1 MKHEF
6 SHQICMQQK
15 QIKNGEL
22 SNASTYLQIH
32 ITIIIILVYIGMYY
46 CRMDVSILHNS
57 TFFIGWLKNQTDLI
71 SDALPLFQNGF
82 LTCLL
87 YFLFWRD
94 QTNQG
99 KINCFTIFSQFH
111 PYIPGKAWC
120 PAKAIV
126 ILCWDAAG
134 FCKATAAQAVKA
146 ESWV

>member
-1 MKHEF
+1 MYTKTKHEF

-57 TFFIGWLKNQTDLI
+57 TFFIGWLKNQIDLI

-99 KINCFTIFSQFH
+99 KINCFIIFSQYHLKTLLVYFKMFRTKSRRQISFI
-111 PYIPGKAWC
+111 Y
-120 PAKAIV
+120 
-126 ILCWDAAG
+126 L
-134 FCKATAAQAVKA
+134 FAVA
-146 ESWV
+146 